1 MASNS
6 LQVGAS
12 DYRNRTK
19 AIGPFDGNN
28 NNDGDMMDRLN
39 ICDTSSADA
48 RAGRLLAEDLTSLL
62 LKGGD
67 KGKPSGAGRGTS
79 NRKSI
84 AFGHDKTIRGAHQF
98 ASGTLQLYSI

>member
-48 RAGRLLAEDLTSLL
+48 RAGDRRR
-62 LKGGD
+62 GG
-67 KGKPSGAGRGTS
+67 ARRGRGS
-79 NRKSI
+79 AGPAQAPPQGR
-84 AFGHDKTIRGAHQF
+84 RG
-98 ASGTLQLYSI
+98 GRGRR